1 MPNETYDGGETGGD
15 QEHDDDN
22 DDQPAGNVSGDRER
36 DGMEDEGNSRTGE
49 NQRVEHER
57 A

>member
-1 MPNETYDGGETGGD
+1 M
-15 QEHDDDN
+15 
-22 DDQPAGNVSGDRER
+22 SGDRER
-36 DGMEDEGNSRTGE
+36 DGMEDEGNPRTGE